1 MEASE
6 RGGGGRREGLKGRR
20 RKGRDQVGETW
31 RQFALADLAW
41 PLLLVT
47 ELRAARR
54 FEEHGAW
61 GTGSSREG
69 AGIGWHRSRQ
79 RQGHYLLRIN
89 PRCMGVARRQP
100 AGQSSDRGRRLS
112 QKHTQLASPLALTPA
127 ALWAAAALPL
137 PACLS
142 GEWVRPARAANA
154 GLRAGDELAPGA
166 GLAAGAGW
174 CWSRCRAPETLR
186 RRLFWTHAVAWLPAF
201 FLASPC
207 AWAAWAGAVIEQASP

>member
-6 RGGGGRREGLKGRR
+6 RGGGGRREGFKGRR

-112 QKHTQLASPLALTPA
+112 QKHTHS
-127 ALWAAAALPL
+127 W
-137 PACLS
+137 
-142 GEWVRPARAANA
+142 PAR
-154 GLRAGDELAPGA
+154 LR
-166 GLAAGAGW
+166 
-174 CWSRCRAPETLR
+174 
-186 RRLFWTHAVAWLPAF
+186 
-201 FLASPC
+201 
-207 AWAAWAGAVIEQASP
+207 